1 MIRVMRQEQPNI
13 KNTILKNLWSRLWD
27 RNNLLKKTRLQIPK
41 SSTLI
46 MKPRNPYRKYIKT
59 GYDAQFPTD
68 LILNN
73 EIEKEMN

>member
-1 MIRVMRQEQPNI
+1 
-13 KNTILKNLWSRLWD
+13 
-27 RNNLLKKTRLQIPK
+27 
-41 SSTLI
+41 
-46 MKPRNPYRKYIKT
+46 MKPRNPHRKYIKT